1 MFQRSPTS
9 DSVNHLEKSARQA
22 IKKGLIIITL
32 LVGIAGLAVPAEARH
47 LAGDNNPGIPPSYNE
62 VSRAPDSDLI
72 PAGQLKPAPGAI
84 ETISRTVTVT
94 IEVTVPEFT
103 PGTVYIFGNQ
113 PELGDWNPSAVPMVQ
128 SGAYAWGITLEFPED
143 TALAFSFGRG
153 SQNTGE
159 AEQNGNTTIP
169 ARELTVTYGVD
180 GAQSAY
186 YEVANWRDPIVI
198 DHFPRDG
205 ASSLPIDS
213 TFSVSWSQPMGVGTG
228 FLVVGPGGP
237 VSGSFTYYANTF
249 TYVFEPV
256 DLLNIG
262 ATYAITVAGQ
272 TDAGQDVQQV
282 PVQFAFDTMVPTSV
296 DLVVLAEKG
305 SITDSWWWVSWPWL
319 MVLLTAVS
327 LSGLVWIKRRRTV
340 LAENR

>member
-1 MFQRSPTS
+1 M
-9 DSVNHLEKSARQA
+9 NHLGKSARQA
-22 IKKGLIIITL
+22 IKKGLIVITL
-32 LVGIAGLAVPAEARH
+32 LVGIVGLAIPAEARH
-47 LAGDNNPGIPPSYNE
+47 LANNNNPSAAADIPLSTKE
-62 VSRAPDSDLI
+62 ASRAPDSDLI
-72 PAGQLKPAPGAI
+72 PVGQLKPALPAI

-113 PELGDWNPSAVPMVQ
+113 PEIGDWNPSAVPMAQ
-128 SGAYAWGITLEFPED
+128 SGAYTWSITLEFPEE
-143 TALAFSFGRG
+143 TALTFSFGRG
-153 SQNTGE
+153 SENTGE
-159 AEQNGNTTIP
+159 AEEDGNATVP
-169 ARELTVTYGVD
+169 ARELTVTYGAD

-228 FLVVGPGGP
+228 FLVAGPEGP
-237 VSGSFTYYANTF
+237 VSGSFTYYANTY
-249 TYVFEPV
+249 TYVFEPE
-256 DLLNIG
+256 DLLHIG

-296 DLVVLAEKG
+296 DLVVLAEKE

-327 LSGLVWIKRRRTV
+327 LSGLVWLKRRRTV
-340 LAENR
+340 LAEKR